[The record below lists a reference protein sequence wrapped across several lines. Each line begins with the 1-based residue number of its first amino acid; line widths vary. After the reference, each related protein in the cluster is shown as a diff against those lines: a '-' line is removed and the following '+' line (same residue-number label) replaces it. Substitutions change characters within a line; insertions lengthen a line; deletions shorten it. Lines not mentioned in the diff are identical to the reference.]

1 METPRRLGKN
11 AVQMKDGTQAI
22 DVIGRLVQWAE
33 NQPRVRAMVL
43 ESSRASD
50 RSSVDIL
57 SDYDILLVVGDT
69 RPFSRDETWLHDF
82 GKILVLFRDKGR
94 THELTT
100 CNRLVLYEDG
110 TKIDY
115 IVWPVALLQRVL
127 GAPRLPDLLDQG
139 YQVLVDKDGL
149 ASRLKP
155 PTHTAY
161 IPKKPTEKE
170 YAALVEEFWWETIY
184 VAKNLWRDDLV
195 HAKYNL
201 DFVMKFELL
210 RRLLEWRI
218 ELDHNWS
225 WKPGAGGGGLKK
237 NLDARTWGELASTYV
252 GASMDENWDALFQ
265 TTALF
270 SRSALEVSKALG
282 YRYPYELEE
291 RVTSYLQRIRNLA
304 P

>member
-1 METPRRLGKN
+1 
-11 AVQMKDGTQAI
+11 MKDVAPAM
-22 DVIGRLVQWAE
+22 DVIDRLVQWAK
-33 NQPRVRAMVL
+33 NQSLVRAMVL

-50 RSSVDIL
+50 RASVDIL
-57 SDYDILLVVGDT
+57 SDFDVLLVVSDT
-69 RPFSRDETWLHDF
+69 RPFSQDETWLQDF

-94 THELTT
+94 THGLTT
-100 CNRLVLYEDG
+100 YNRLVLYGDG

-127 GAPRLPDLLDQG
+127 SASRLPDLLDQG
-139 YQVLVDKDGL
+139 YQVLVDKDDL
-149 ASRLKP
+149 AHRLKP
-155 PTHTAY
+155 PTYTAY

-170 YAALVEEFWWETIY
+170 YLALVEEFWWETIY
-184 VAKNLWRDDLV
+184 VAKNLWRDELV
-195 HAKYNL
+195 SAKYNL

-225 WKPGAGGGGLKK
+225 WKPGAGGRGLKK
-237 NLDARTWGELASTYV
+237 YLDSRTWSELASTYV
-252 GASMDENWDALFQ
+252 GANVDENWDALFQ

-270 SRSALEVSKALG
+270 RRSAIEVSDALG

-291 RVTSYLQRIRNLA
+291 RVTSYLQSIRNLEQ
-304 P
+304 

>member
-11 AVQMKDGTQAI
+11 AVQMKDGAQAI
-22 DVIGRLVQWAE
+22 DVIDRLVQWAK

-50 RSSVDIL
+50 RASVDIL

-69 RPFSRDETWLHDF
+69 RPFSRDETWLQDF

-94 THELTT
+94 TQELTT
-100 CNRLVLYEDG
+100 YNRLVLYEDG

-127 GAPRLPDLLDQG
+127 DAPRLPDLLDQG

-149 ASRLKP
+149 ASRLKS
-155 PTHTAY
+155 PTHTAN

-184 VAKNLWRDDLV
+184 VAKNLWRDELV

-225 WKPGAGGGGLKK
+225 WKPGAGGRGLKK

-270 SRSALEVSKALG
+270 SRSALEVSNALG

-304 P
+304 Q

>member
-1 METPRRLGKN
+1 MKN
-11 AVQMKDGTQAI
+11 VAPAM
-22 DVIGRLVQWAE
+22 DVIDRLVQWAK
-33 NQPRVRAMVL
+33 NQSLVRAMVL

-50 RSSVDIL
+50 RASVDIL
-57 SDYDILLVVGDT
+57 SDFDVLLVVSDT
-69 RPFSRDETWLHDF
+69 RPFSQDETWLQDF

-94 THELTT
+94 THGLTT
-100 CNRLVLYEDG
+100 YNRLVLYGDG

-127 GAPRLPDLLDQG
+127 SASRLPDLLDQG
-139 YQVLVDKDGL
+139 YQVLVDKDDL
-149 ASRLKP
+149 AHRLKP
-155 PTHTAY
+155 PTYTAY

-170 YAALVEEFWWETIY
+170 YSALVEEFWWETIY
-184 VAKNLWRDDLV
+184 VAKNLWRDELV
-195 HAKYNL
+195 SAKYNL

-225 WKPGAGGGGLKK
+225 WKPGAGGRGLKK
-237 NLDARTWGELASTYV
+237 YLDSRTWGELASTYV
-252 GASMDENWDALFQ
+252 GANVDENWDALFQ

-270 SRSALEVSKALG
+270 RRSAIEVSDALG

-291 RVTSYLQRIRNLA
+291 RVTSYLQSIRNLEQ
-304 P
+304 

>member
-1 METPRRLGKN
+1 MKN
-11 AVQMKDGTQAI
+11 VAPAM
-22 DVIGRLVQWAE
+22 DVIDRLVQWAK
-33 NQPRVRAMVL
+33 NQSLVRAMVL

-50 RSSVDIL
+50 RASVDIL
-57 SDYDILLVVGDT
+57 SDFDVLLVVSDT
-69 RPFSRDETWLHDF
+69 RPFSQDETWLQDF

-94 THELTT
+94 THGLTT
-100 CNRLVLYEDG
+100 YNRLVLYGDG

-127 GAPRLPDLLDQG
+127 SASRLPDLLDQG
-139 YQVLVDKDGL
+139 YQVLVDKDDL
-149 ASRLKP
+149 AHRLKP
-155 PTHTAY
+155 PTYTAY

-170 YAALVEEFWWETIY
+170 YSALVEEFWWETIY
-184 VAKNLWRDDLV
+184 VAKNLWRDELV
-195 HAKYNL
+195 SSKYNL

-225 WKPGAGGGGLKK
+225 WKPGAGGRGLKK
-237 NLDARTWGELASTYV
+237 YLDSRTWGELASTYV
-252 GASMDENWDALFQ
+252 GANVDENWDALFQ

-270 SRSALEVSKALG
+270 RRSAIEVSDDLG

-291 RVTSYLQRIRNLA
+291 RVSSYLHSISKLEH
-304 P
+304 

>member
-1 METPRRLGKN
+1 
-11 AVQMKDGTQAI
+11 MKDGARAR
-22 DVIGRLVQWAE
+22 DVIDRLVQWAK
-33 NQPRVRAMVL
+33 NQPLVRAMVL

-50 RSSVDIL
+50 RTSVDLL
-57 SDYDILLVVGDT
+57 SDYDVLLVVGDT

-82 GKILVLFRDKGR
+82 GQILVLFRDKGR

-100 CNRLVLYEDG
+100 YTRLVLYEDG

-127 GAPRLPDLLDQG
+127 GAPRLPDLLDHG

-149 ASRLKP
+149 ASQLKP
-155 PTHTAY
+155 PTHTAH

-184 VAKNLWRDDLV
+184 VAKNLWRDELV

-218 ELDHNWS
+218 ELDHHWS
-225 WKPGAGGGGLKK
+225 WKPGAGGRGLKK
-237 NLDARTWGELASTYV
+237 HLDARTWGELASTYV
-252 GASMDENWDALFQ
+252 GASIDENWDALFQ

-270 SRSALEVSKALG
+270 SRSALEVGNALG
-282 YRYPYELEE
+282 YRYPYELEKH
-291 RVTSYLQRIRNLA
+291 VTSYLQRIRNLEQ
-304 P
+304 

>member
-1 METPRRLGKN
+1 MKN
-11 AVQMKDGTQAI
+11 VAPAM
-22 DVIGRLVQWAE
+22 DVIDRLVQWAK
-33 NQPRVRAMVL
+33 NQSLVRAMVL

-50 RSSVDIL
+50 RASVDIL
-57 SDYDILLVVGDT
+57 SDFDVLLVVSDT
-69 RPFSRDETWLHDF
+69 RPYSQDETWLQDF

-94 THELTT
+94 THGLTT
-100 CNRLVLYEDG
+100 YNRLVLYGDG

-127 GAPRLPDLLDQG
+127 SASRLPDLLDQG
-139 YQVLVDKDGL
+139 YQVLVDKDDL
-149 ASRLKP
+149 AHRLKP
-155 PTHTAY
+155 PTYTAY

-170 YAALVEEFWWETIY
+170 YLALVEEFWWETIY
-184 VAKNLWRDDLV
+184 VAKNLWRDELV
-195 HAKYNL
+195 SAKYNL

-225 WKPGAGGGGLKK
+225 WKPGAGGRGLKK
-237 NLDARTWGELASTYV
+237 YLDSRTWGELASTYV
-252 GASMDENWDALFQ
+252 GANVDENWDALFQ

-270 SRSALEVSKALG
+270 RRSAIEVSDALG

-291 RVTSYLQRIRNLA
+291 RVTSYL
-304 P
+304 

>member
-1 METPRRLGKN
+1 
-11 AVQMKDGTQAI
+11 MKDVAPAM
-22 DVIGRLVQWAE
+22 DVIDRLVQWAK
-33 NQPRVRAMVL
+33 NQSLVRAMVL

-50 RSSVDIL
+50 RASVDIL
-57 SDYDILLVVGDT
+57 SDFDVLLVVSDT
-69 RPFSRDETWLHDF
+69 RPFSQDETWLQDF

-94 THELTT
+94 THGLTT
-100 CNRLVLYEDG
+100 YNRLVLYGDG

-127 GAPRLPDLLDQG
+127 SASRLPDLLDQG
-139 YQVLVDKDGL
+139 YQVLVDKDDL
-149 ASRLKP
+149 AHRLKP
-155 PTHTAY
+155 PTYTAY

-170 YAALVEEFWWETIY
+170 YLALVEEFWWETIY
-184 VAKNLWRDDLV
+184 VAKNLWRDELV
-195 HAKYNL
+195 SAKYNL

-225 WKPGAGGGGLKK
+225 WKPGAGGRGLKK
-237 NLDARTWGELASTYV
+237 YLDSRTWGELASTYV
-252 GASMDENWDALFQ
+252 GANVDENWDALFQ

-270 SRSALEVSKALG
+270 RRSAIEVSDALG

-291 RVTSYLQRIRNLA
+291 RVTSYLQSIRNLEQ
-304 P
+304 

>member
-1 METPRRLGKN
+1 MKN
-11 AVQMKDGTQAI
+11 VAPAM
-22 DVIGRLVQWAE
+22 DVIDRLVQWAK
-33 NQPRVRAMVL
+33 NQSLVRAMVL

-50 RSSVDIL
+50 RASVDIL
-57 SDYDILLVVGDT
+57 SDFDVLLVVSDT
-69 RPFSRDETWLHDF
+69 RPFTQDETWLQDF

-94 THELTT
+94 THGLTT
-100 CNRLVLYEDG
+100 YNRLVLYGDG

-127 GAPRLPDLLDQG
+127 SASRLPDLLDQG
-139 YQVLVDKDGL
+139 YQVLVDKDDL
-149 ASRLKP
+149 AHRLKP
-155 PTHTAY
+155 PTYTAY

-170 YAALVEEFWWETIY
+170 YSALVEEFWWETIY
-184 VAKNLWRDDLV
+184 VAKNLWRDELV
-195 HAKYNL
+195 SAKYNL

-225 WKPGAGGGGLKK
+225 WKPGAGGRGLKK
-237 NLDARTWGELASTYV
+237 YLDSRTWGELASTYV
-252 GASMDENWDALFQ
+252 GANVDENWDALFQ

-270 SRSALEVSKALG
+270 RRSAIEVSDALG

-291 RVTSYLQRIRNLA
+291 RVTSYLQSIRNLEQ
-304 P
+304 